1 MPPST
6 AWRRRDEST
15 PRRTTSPTRPGAESI
30 ERLSPEPFPVTPT
43 STYHSANRA
52 RGEVNGS
59 HSSTL
64 QGLGLSHTTFGRS
77 SVKEHDHLHLDADG
91 RAHPVLG
98 AKLKSPKQR
107 EHTARAPSTLYRG
120 PPKRNHARTTSAMSI
135 DDLANAAIYSTSPQF
150 NQNPTFSFGTSPVFH
165 STSRPSTS
173 YHNGYTQESYDRPAK
188 RIKSERM
195 YSADW
200 TRGDRPWS
208 SYDTQT
214 EVRQED
220 AELLLGLRNDI
231 NWKHTPR
238 LPSVAS
244 AKVEPDREDYMVKQ
258 EPTSPQHFAYNE
270 RDQWSFDPSPAP
282 VTEADQFRKA
292 VQVDGA
298 AYDHKQP
305 TLDHDGTIEEEN
317 YVPAIQT
324 ATGTAESTVEHKQD
338 LQIDPPVSEANTPKP
353 RRVPVAETQPVCPL
367 CQKVNSTARGGEAT
381 MEWIQCEGS
390 CTRWFHLP
398 CAGFTAQSVKRV
410 AKYICQDCRPE
421 HGETTFTRTSTRARA
436 ALDYAALN
444 EGVAMS
450 NEHDSMH
457 HFVPGLKS
465 GTTHYY
471 QDNFAR
477 IRPELVTQELWENF
491 DGMKRPFVV
500 PSLCNPRFGIPDPAV
515 EGQSFAYDEAVKPF
529 IKVMDKADDGVEE
542 EDITTELEMDS
553 EMIGLD
559 EVLDVDQD
567 YLDMVMPRDL
577 TVPQVA
583 ELYGPEET
591 LEVIDVKTQKTSA
604 KYTLRQWAAYY
615 AEQGLKEIKNV
626 ISLEVSHSRLG
637 RLIRRPKV
645 VRDIDLEDQVWDK
658 ESRDAFKKRPVA
670 FYCLMSVGDSYTDFH
685 IDMGGSSVYYH
696 ILKGKKVFF
705 FIPPTDKYLKE
716 YEKWNNNQK
725 QSEIWLGDQCD
736 GNVTRVDLYPGDTA
750 FIPAGW
756 IHSVWT
762 PEDSLVIG
770 GNFLTRYDLEMQLKI
785 RDIEKAT
792 GTSMKFT
799 YPHFQ
804 RIMWYTAV
812 KYLDDDPV
820 PESIIDDFELD
831 PEHRYLRAWP
841 VWQEQEIAPDVEPE
855 EGDYNDHHYSK
866 SEAKDWPVL
875 RDWLYRTARIN
886 ADLPVTPAVSKDDA
900 RKIKGSVPKNHGDP
914 MQVICLF
921 AVWVAWKRGNELV
934 PSWVHTDPT
943 IETVK
948 QTAKQKADKLHIPP
962 ERRSSRKAKD
972 RASSPALTDRPDT
985 PDTDDTES
993 ATNKHPPRRIACS
1006 ACRKEKKACRHPLS
1020 VKVEESA
1027 QQTLEKPRHYSNV
1040 SLDIAKLARA
1050 TQNAPVVA
1058 SIEGLAAPPTSAIPA
1073 PLDVQPATL
1082 VDENVLDMSPNS
1094 DLAQAAL
1101 ERLSSQPS
1109 DSNGTMMNGV
1119 TPSPNAAKKGRSK
1132 ACDDC
1137 RKSKVRRT
1145 PGIKPR
1151 ELTPNSGDAFMTSTV
1166 ESILPKLQN
1175 LQSLVAQVAQNV
1187 RRS

>member
-1 MPPST
+1 
-6 AWRRRDEST
+6 
-15 PRRTTSPTRPGAESI
+15 
-30 ERLSPEPFPVTPT
+30 
-43 STYHSANRA
+43 
-52 RGEVNGS
+52 
-59 HSSTL
+59 
-64 QGLGLSHTTFGRS
+64 
-77 SVKEHDHLHLDADG
+77 
-91 RAHPVLG
+91 
-98 AKLKSPKQR
+98 
-107 EHTARAPSTLYRG
+107 
-120 PPKRNHARTTSAMSI
+120 MSI

-150 NQNPTFSFGTSPVFH
+150 QQNPTFSFGTSPIFH
-165 STSRPSTS
+165 STSRPNTS

-188 RIKSERM
+188 RIKSERL
-195 YSADW
+195 YSTEW
-200 TRGDRPWS
+200 TRDDRPWS
-208 SYDTQT
+208 SHEAQT
-214 EVRQED
+214 EIRQED

-231 NWKHTPR
+231 NWKHM
-238 LPSVAS
+238 AS
-244 AKVEPDREDYMVKQ
+244 KSAPAPAKVEPVPRVKQ
-258 EPTSPQHFAYNE
+258 EPNSPRRYVHNE
-270 RDQWSFDPSPAP
+270 RDEWSFDPSPAP
-282 VTEADQFRKA
+282 RAGMDWFRRM

-298 AYDHKQP
+298 SPA
-305 TLDHDGTIEEEN
+305 LNHDETIEEES
-317 YVPAIQT
+317 YVPSIQT
-324 ATGTAESTVEHKQD
+324 ATGTAESVVEHKPKSEM
-338 LQIDPPVSEANTPKP
+338 DPPPPEANNKP
-353 RRVPVAETQPVCPL
+353 RRVMVANSQPVCPT
-367 CQKVNSTARGGEAT
+367 CQQVNSTARGGEAT
-381 MEWIQCEGS
+381 MEWIQCEGTCS
-390 CTRWFHLP
+390 RWFHLP
-398 CAGFTAQSVKRV
+398 CAGFTAQTVKKV
-410 AKYICQDCRPE
+410 AKYICEECRPE
-421 HGETTFTRTSTRARA
+421 HGQTTFTRTSTRARA

-450 NEHDSMH
+450 TEHDSMH
-457 HFVPGLKS
+457 HFVPGLKN
-465 GTTHYY
+465 GTIHYY
-471 QDNFAR
+471 QDDFAR
-477 IRPELVTQELWENF
+477 IRPELMTRELWENF

-500 PSLCNPRFGIPDPAV
+500 PSLWNPRFGIPDPAV
-515 EGQSFAYDEAVKPF
+515 EEQPVDFSEDMERLT
-529 IKVMDKADDGVEE
+529 KVVDNGDDGIAEE
-542 EDITTELEMDS
+542 VITRVTEMVPNAL
-553 EMIGLD
+553 GFD
-559 EVLDVDQD
+559 EVVDLDQD
-567 YLDMVMPRDL
+567 YLDMVMPRNL

-583 ELYGPEET
+583 ELYGPDET

-615 AEQGLKEIKNV
+615 EERGLKEIKNV

-670 FYCLMSVGDSYTDFH
+670 FYCLMSTGDSYTDFH

-705 FIPPTDKYLKE
+705 FIPPTDKNLKE
-716 YEKWNNNQK
+716 YEKWNNNAK

-785 RDIEKAT
+785 RDIEKAM

-804 RIMWYTAV
+804 RIMWYAAI

-820 PESIIDDFELD
+820 PDSIVDEFEHD
-831 PEHRYLRAWP
+831 QDHRYLRAWP
-841 VWQEQEIAPDVEPE
+841 VWQEQETSPEVEPD

-866 SEAKDWPVL
+866 PEANDWPVL
-875 RDWLYRTARIN
+875 REWLYRTARIN
-886 ADLPVTPAVSKDDA
+886 ADLPVIPAVSKDDA

-921 AVWVAWKRGNELV
+921 AIWVAWKRGNELV

-943 IETVK
+943 VEVAK
-948 QTAKQKADKLHIPP
+948 QTAKLKTDKLHIPP
-962 ERRSSRKAKD
+962 ERRSSRKVKAE
-972 RASSPALTDRPDT
+972 SPATERHDT

-993 ATNKHPPRRIACS
+993 VTSKLPPRRVACS
-1006 ACRKEKKACRHPLS
+1006 TCRREKKLCKHS
-1020 VKVEESA
+1020 FTSKVEESA
-1027 QQTLEKPRHYSNV
+1027 QQTLEKPRNYSNV
-1040 SLDIAKLARA
+1040 SIDVAKLARA
-1050 TQNAPVVA
+1050 AQNAPVVA
-1058 SIEGLAAPPTSAIPA
+1058 SVEGLVATPTSALPLA
-1073 PLDVQPATL
+1073 PPEVQPATL
-1082 VDENVLDMSPNS
+1082 VDENILGISSPV
-1094 DLAQAAL
+1094 L

-1119 TPSPNAAKKGRSK
+1119 TPSPNTAKKGRSK

-1175 LQSLVAQVAQNV
+1175 LQSLVAAVTQSV
-1187 RRS
+1187 RRT